1 MRTINKK
8 DLQAE
13 FQFFNTEI
21 YNSKP
26 IYITSEKYFE
36 GGVYIGA
43 PFKEKI
49 EFYLLANKM
58 SGILKE
64 LFAKEKIYIADFLC
78 ENSTMYFKW
87 KDSKNHEIFRVMN
100 NLYKK
105 GKCYELTVAEDADTI
120 DLIIESNFRYFSNI
134 SFFFP
139 KYNLIIQPTMHTEI
153 LVYSFTETE
162 KIFSS
167 LKQISSKYPE
177 IEVKLIN

>member
-64 LFAKEKIYIADFLC
+64 LFAKEKIYIAN
-78 ENSTMYFKW
+78 NSFETKG
-87 KDSKNHEIFRVMN
+87 
-100 NLYKK
+100 KK
-105 GKCYELTVAEDADTI
+105 GDILSVINYKV
-120 DLIIESNFRYFSNI
+120 
-134 SFFFP
+134 SFFF
-139 KYNLIIQPTMHTEI
+139 
-153 LVYSFTETE
+153 
-162 KIFSS
+162 SS
-167 LKQISSKYPE
+167 STASNP
-177 IEVKLIN
+177 V